1 MLSELR
7 RAYKDQLALYLSS
20 RSIDSR
26 VQKSSACRNFLLFF
40 SKHFPTIFNP
50 PKPYSGQ
57 GKPLFFVV
65 LKQVLVQI
73 FIQLKN
79 SCINLPSLCLIYL
92 MLENISMLIVFQT
105 HLCFSSFSQTFYRI
119 FFLQKLWGC

>member
-7 RAYKDQLALYLSS
+7 KAYNDQLALYLPS
-20 RSIDSR
+20 RSVTSR
-26 VQKSSACRNFLLFF
+26 GQKSSACLNFLLFF
-40 SKHFPTIFNP
+40 SKHFPTIFSP
-50 PKPYSGQ
+50 PNPYSSQ

-65 LKQVLVQI
+65 SKQVLVQI
-73 FIQLKN
+73 CIQLKN
-79 SCINLPSLCLIYL
+79 SCINLLGLCLIYL

-119 FFLQKLWGC
+119 FFLQKLW